1 MRVEGMGSTQHCWK
15 RIPRSLIYPWMLQ
28 QANEKGPLAE
38 QETSRLLCKFKV
50 HDMDEVERILAEKL
64 PGWIAEDAAIR
75 ETLAPLPE

>member
-1 MRVEGMGSTQHCWK
+1 
-15 RIPRSLIYPWMLQ
+15 MLQ